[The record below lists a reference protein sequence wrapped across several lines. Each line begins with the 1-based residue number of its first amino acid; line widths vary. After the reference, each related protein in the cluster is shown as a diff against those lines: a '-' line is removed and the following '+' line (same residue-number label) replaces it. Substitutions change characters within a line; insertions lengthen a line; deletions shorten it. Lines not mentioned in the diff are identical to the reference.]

1 MSRTSPTIEPS
12 RWPHRWALV
21 LACATFPLVWVGGL
35 VTTTDA
41 GMAVPDWP
49 TTFGYNLFLYPWQTW
64 LAGPWDLFVEHGH
77 RLLAASVGMLTI
89 GLLIVLWRKEPRHWV
104 RWLGVAALALV
115 IFQGILGGLRVRFD
129 ERTLAMLH
137 GCTGPLFFA
146 LTVAMVVVTS
156 RRWLRRDGDV
166 RPVNQPDISTPAAGH
181 IRHLAVATCVFA
193 YLQILV
199 GAVLRHVP
207 IDSEPAT
214 FMHAVKF
221 HLFLAAILA
230 LHILLL
236 TWLVLRHARRTGP
249 LAKLAATLCA
259 LLVVQILLGI
269 GTWLAKYAVPAWAA
283 NLVPAMPH
291 AIHAD
296 GWLQTHIVTA
306 HVAVGSLIL
315 ATSVAI
321 GLDALRWLSSF
332 GAEDRPARFQSAKLE
347 AVR

>member
-1 MSRTSPTIEPS
+1 MSQTSPGIESS
-12 RWPHRWALV
+12 RWPHRWAVV

-89 GLLIVLWRKEPRHWV
+89 GMLIVLWRKEPRIWV

-115 IFQGILGGLRVRFD
+115 IFQGVLGGLRVRFD

-146 LTVAMVVVTS
+146 LTIAMVVVTS
-156 RRWLRRDGDV
+156 RRWLRREKDV
-166 RPVNQPDISTPAAGH
+166 PNADQREISTPGAGP
-181 IRHLAVATCVFA
+181 IRRLAVATCVFA
-193 YLQILV
+193 YLQIVV

-236 TWLVLRHARRTGP
+236 TWLVLRHARRGGP
-249 LAKLAATLCA
+249 LARLTATMSG
-259 LLVVQILLGI
+259 LLVLQIALGI
-269 GTWLAKYAVPAWAA
+269 GTWLAKYAVPAWAT

-321 GLDALRWLSSF
+321 ALDAMRWLASLAS
-332 GAEDRPARFQSAKLE
+332 ERLPLAKLE
-347 AVR
+347 AV